1 MQRNGLWSA
10 IHSFLK
16 LFPTYVCTAFIALI
30 KSVARMKSLTAA
42 AQPSRRVQTKVVS
55 PRQYLNLSQAEKSR
69 LGHVRIVVP
78 QLGDAA
84 AFGSIELTY
93 K

>member
-1 MQRNGLWSA
+1 
-10 IHSFLK
+10 
-16 LFPTYVCTAFIALI
+16 
-30 KSVARMKSLTAA
+30 MKSLAVAGRLTTN
-42 AQPSRRVQTKVVS
+42 RRDQTKIVS
-55 PRQYLNLSQAEKSR
+55 PRQYLNMSQAEKSR

-78 QLGDAA
+78 KLGDQL